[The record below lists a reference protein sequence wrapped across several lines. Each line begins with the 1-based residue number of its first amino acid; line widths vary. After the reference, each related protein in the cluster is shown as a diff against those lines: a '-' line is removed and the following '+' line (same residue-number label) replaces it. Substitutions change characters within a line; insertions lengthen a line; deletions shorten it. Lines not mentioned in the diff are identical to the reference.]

1 VTETIVVIGAGT
13 MGLGIAQNLLEI
25 GVAVHICDA
34 IAASAEA
41 ARGRIEAGLLRRYK
55 AEADPAA
62 RAAQDL
68 ARLDVHIGLAEGVSP
83 SVVIEA
89 VPEIPVLKAS
99 VLADIEQAYPGA
111 KIASNTSSLSIDG
124 LAAALARPES
134 FVGMHFFNPVPTSTL
149 VEVVVGKQT
158 TDAVASHIRDLAR
171 RMGKESI
178 LVHDAPGFATSRLG
192 IALGMEAIR
201 MVQDGVASAED
212 IDTGMVL
219 GYRHAMGPLRLTDLV
234 GLDVRLAIAENL
246 AIHLGPRFEPPQLL
260 RDMVAAGHLGK
271 KSGQGFYTWPS

>member
-1 VTETIVVIGAGT
+1 VTETIVVVGAGT

-25 GVAVHICDA
+25 GVVVHICDA
-34 IAASAEA
+34 IATSAEA
-41 ARGRIEAGLLRRYK
+41 ARSRIETGLLRRYK
-55 AEADPAA
+55 ADADPAA
-62 RAAQDL
+62 RAASDL
-68 ARLDVHIGLAEGVSP
+68 ARLDVHIGLAADVSP
-83 SVVIEA
+83 SIVIEA
-89 VPEIPVLKAS
+89 VPEIPALKGS
-99 VLADIEQAYPGA
+99 VLADIERTYPSA
-111 KIASNTSSLSIDG
+111 LIASNTSSLSIDG
-124 LAAALARPES
+124 LAASLARPES
-134 FVGMHFFNPVPTSTL
+134 FAGMHFFNPVPISTL
-149 VEVVVGKQT
+149 VEVVVGTKS
-158 TDAVASHIRDLAR
+158 TDETAAVVRDLAK

-192 IALGMEAIR
+192 LAVGLEAIR

-260 RDMVAAGHLGK
+260 RDMVAAGKLGK
-271 KSGQGFYTWPS
+271 KSGQGFYSWS